1 MSRKKKPILPKDFF
15 STVRNIIT
23 SKEALKDVIPVEW
36 NDALKDRKENKKQV
50 IKLVK
55 NKMTN

>member
-23 SKEALKDVIPVEW
+23 SKEALKDVIPVEL
-36 NDALKDRKENKKQV
+36 NEALKDRKENKKQV

>member
-36 NDALKDRKENKKQV
+36 NEALKDRKENKKQV